1 MKQAKLSAADKK
13 LLNGRT
19 ISQAARDAGLSVS
32 IVNSRR
38 ANGWTLERA
47 LSTPPQPRGKKA
59 AAKKKRAAA
68 KRRASVTHT
77 TTKTTKVEYSSE
89 PDKKKLPK
97 VTNPLA
103 SDSAVPGFIDPLD
116 EHLTLASTS
125 QRKLEGDGPIVDP
138 EKDTGWIWLTLI
150 IAALALGSYGLLK
163 GIAGV

>member
-1 MKQAKLSAADKK
+1 MANKQSTAALAKEAGIPVNTVYARLRAGWSMKDA
-13 LLNGRT
+13 LNTPVGERLGRP
-19 ISQAARDAGLSVS
+19 VK
-32 IVNSRR
+32 
-38 ANGWTLERA
+38 
-47 LSTPPQPRGKKA
+47 KKA

-138 EKDTGWIWLTLI
+138 EKDTGWIWLVLI
-150 IAALALGSYGLLK
+150 IGALALGSYGLLK